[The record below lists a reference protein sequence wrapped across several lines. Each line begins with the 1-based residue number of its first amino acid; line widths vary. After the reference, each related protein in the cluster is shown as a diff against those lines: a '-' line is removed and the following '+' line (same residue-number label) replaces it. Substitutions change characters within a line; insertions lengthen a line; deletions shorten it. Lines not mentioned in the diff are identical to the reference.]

1 LVTPIGSADPVEE
14 VEVSFRTVGG
24 SGFVWKRIS
33 MADNSLQRTAEIAGR
48 SRPYRT
54 PAAR

>member
-14 VEVSFRTVGG
+14 VKVGFENRRRLG
-24 SGFVWKRIS
+24 VCAENEIP
-33 MADNSLQRTAEIAGR
+33 MADNSLQRTSEIAGR

-54 PAAR
+54 AAR